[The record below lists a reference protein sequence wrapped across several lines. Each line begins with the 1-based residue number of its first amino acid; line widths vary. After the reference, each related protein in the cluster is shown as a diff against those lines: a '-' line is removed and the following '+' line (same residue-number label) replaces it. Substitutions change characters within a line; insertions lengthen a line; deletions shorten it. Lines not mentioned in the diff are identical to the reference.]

1 MNENASQEVFL
12 VDRKELKINGVTQ
25 AISATETQANF
36 ETVFGGMQ
44 IKGKKLR
51 VEKLDTETGDMFIV
65 GEICEIKYV
74 PAKKPLLKR
83 LFK

>member
-25 AISATETQANF
+25 AISATESQANF
-36 ETVFGGMQ
+36 ETVLGGMQ

-51 VEKLDTETGDMFIV
+51 VEKLDTETGDMLIV
-65 GEICEIKYV
+65 GEISEIKCV
-74 PAKKPLLKR
+74 PTKKPLLKR

>member
-1 MNENASQEVFL
+1 
-12 VDRKELKINGVTQ
+12 
-25 AISATETQANF
+25 
-36 ETVFGGMQ
+36 MQ